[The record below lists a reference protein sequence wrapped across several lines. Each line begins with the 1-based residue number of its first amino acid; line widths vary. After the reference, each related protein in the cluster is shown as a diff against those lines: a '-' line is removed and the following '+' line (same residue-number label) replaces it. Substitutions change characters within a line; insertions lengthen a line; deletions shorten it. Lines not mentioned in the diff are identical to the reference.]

1 MSEATFYIHNHI
13 TVVVALLST
22 AGLQM
27 VKCDVIQLNIVIGQ
41 AQQKSDCGYR
51 TQLDL
56 LQSGPVTPLPKQN
69 L

>member
-13 TVVVALLST
+13 PVVVALLST

-51 TQLDL
+51 MQLDL